1 MAPAH
6 PQGVKISLDKPL
18 SRRHPSDKIRINKDS
33 KSMRSEPPMGNR
45 TIDPPS
51 GPVSLKTLAAYLKL
65 DPTTVSVV
73 LNEVPG
79 RSIPEATRERIRKAA
94 LKFNYQPSFLARS
107 LRNRR
112 TMTIGILVPV
122 LADGYH
128 AEVMTGIGDSLL
140 EEKYF
145 YFIAHHRHR
154 ADLIEQYPRMLISRG
169 AEGLI
174 TIDTNLVDN
183 LPLPV
188 VAIAGHRR
196 MSGVT
201 NVVLDNHR
209 AAELSLRHL
218 YDLGHRTIAFMRGQ
232 PYSSDSDARWQGIVQ
247 VAQDLGLIIR
257 PELTIQLKKD
267 LTSPELGYPV
277 VKQLLT
283 HHRDFT
289 AFLSFN
295 DIAAIGCIRAL
306 HDVGLRVPQDVS
318 VVGFDDIK
326 EAAFQTPSLTTIRQ
340 PLHQMGAL
348 AVQTLLQQLRP
359 SGNQDHEQIAVAPE
373 LIVRES
379 TGPARKKL
387 SGIGHS
393 NSHRVKRS

>member
-1 MAPAH
+1 MGKTGGKRTH
-6 PQGVKISLDKPL
+6 DD
-18 SRRHPSDKIRINKDS
+18 SRTSA
-33 KSMRSEPPMGNR
+33 
-45 TIDPPS
+45 
-51 GPVSLKTLAAYLKL
+51 PVSLKTLAAYLKL
-65 DPTTVSVV
+65 DPTTISVV

-94 LKFNYQPSFLARS
+94 LKFNYQPSLLARS

-154 ADLIEQYPRMLISRG
+154 PDLIAQYPRMLMSRG

-174 TIDTNLVDN
+174 TIDTNLVEK
-183 LPLPV
+183 LPLPA
-188 VAIAGHRR
+188 VAIAGHQRI
-196 MSGVT
+196 SGIT
-201 NVVLDNHR
+201 NVLLDHHR

-218 YDLGHRTIAFMRGQ
+218 YDLGHRTIVFMRGQ
-232 PYSSDSDARWQGIVQ
+232 PYSSDSDARWQGIVE
-247 VAQDLGLIIR
+247 VAQDLGLSIR
-257 PELTIQLKKD
+257 PELTIQLEKD
-267 LTSPELGYPV
+267 LTSPELGHPV
-277 VKQLLT
+277 VKQLLA
-283 HHRDFT
+283 HHRSFT
-289 AFLSFN
+289 AIVSFN

-348 AVQTLLQQLRP
+348 AVKALLQQLRAANALDLP
-359 SGNQDHEQIAVAPE
+359 EIAVAPE
-373 LIVRES
+373 LVIRES
-379 TGPARKKL
+379 SGPAGKGKP
-387 SGIGHS
+387 
-393 NSHRVKRS
+393 VKARRREK

>member
-1 MAPAH
+1 M
-6 PQGVKISLDKPL
+6 GK
-18 SRRHPSDKIRINKDS
+18 RTSDDS
-33 KSMRSEPPMGNR
+33 Q
-45 TIDPPS
+45 PS
-51 GPVSLKTLAAYLKL
+51 GPVSLKTLAAYLGL

-79 RSIPEATRERIRKAA
+79 RSIPEATRQRIRKAA
-94 LKFNYQPSFLARS
+94 VKFNYQPSFLARS

-154 ADLIEQYPRMLISRG
+154 SDLIEQYPRMLMSRG

-174 TIDTNLVDN
+174 TIDTNMTDK

-188 VAIAGHRR
+188 VAIAGHQRV
-196 MSGVT
+196 SGVT
-201 NVVLDNHR
+201 NVVLDHHR

-247 VAQDLGLIIR
+247 VAQDLGLSIR
-257 PELTIQLKKD
+257 PELTIQLEKD

-277 VKQLLT
+277 VKHLLD
-283 HHRDFT
+283 HDRSFT

-348 AVQTLLQQLRP
+348 AVQTLLEQLRP
-359 SGNQDHEQIAVAPE
+359 SKVNGGSEISVAPE

-379 TGPARKKL
+379 TGPARRTEHKM
-387 SGIGHS
+387 SPASVGQRIS
-393 NSHRVKRS
+393 

>member
-1 MAPAH
+1 M
-6 PQGVKISLDKPL
+6 GKRKGD
-18 SRRHPSDKIRINKDS
+18 DS
-33 KSMRSEPPMGNR
+33 QPG
-45 TIDPPS
+45 
-51 GPVSLKTLAAYLKL
+51 GPVSLKTLAAYLNL
-65 DPTTVSVV
+65 DPTTISVV
-73 LNEVPG
+73 LNDVPG

-128 AEVMTGIGDSLL
+128 AEVMTGIGDRLL
-140 EEKYF
+140 EENYF

-174 TIDTNLVDN
+174 AIDTN
-183 LPLPV
+183 
-188 VAIAGHRR
+188 
-196 MSGVT
+196 
-201 NVVLDNHR
+201 
-209 AAELSLRHL
+209 LSLRHL

-232 PYSSDSDARWQGIVQ
+232 PYSSDSDARWQGTVE
-247 VAQDLGLIIR
+247 VARDLGLSIR
-257 PELTIQLKKD
+257 PEMTIQLEKD

-277 VKQLLT
+277 VKQLLA
-283 HHRDFT
+283 HHRSFT
-289 AFLSFN
+289 AVVSFN
-295 DIAAIGCIRAL
+295 DVAAIGCIRAL
-306 HDVGLRVPQDVS
+306 HDSGLRVPQDVS

-340 PLHQMGAL
+340 PLHQMGQL
-348 AVQTLLQQLRP
+348 AVELLLQQLRP
-359 SGNQDHEQIAVAPE
+359 SDTKAPLQVAVEPE

-379 TGPARKKL
+379 TCPARQTL
-387 SGIGHS
+387 QPAAS
-393 NSHRVKRS
+393 VKSTRRKQ

>member
-1 MAPAH
+1 
-6 PQGVKISLDKPL
+6 
-18 SRRHPSDKIRINKDS
+18 
-33 KSMRSEPPMGNR
+33 MGKRKNDGGQPEAR
-45 TIDPPS
+45 
-51 GPVSLKTLAAYLKL
+51 VSLKTLAAYLDL

-73 LNEVPG
+73 LNQVPG
-79 RSIPEATRERIRKAA
+79 RSIPEGTRERSRKAA

-154 ADLIEQYPRMLISRG
+154 ADLIEQYPRMLMSRG

-174 TIDTNLVDN
+174 TIDTNLVDK

-188 VAIAGHRR
+188 VAIAGHQRV
-196 MSGVT
+196 SGVT
-201 NVVLDNHR
+201 HVVLDHHR

-247 VAQDLGLIIR
+247 VARDLGLSIR
-257 PELTIQLKKD
+257 PEITIQLEKD

-277 VKQLLT
+277 LKQLLD
-283 HHRDFT
+283 HQRSFT
-289 AFLSFN
+289 AVVSFN
-295 DIAAIGCIRAL
+295 DVAAIGCIRAL
-306 HDVGLRVPQDVS
+306 HDSGLRGPEDVS

-348 AVQTLLQQLRP
+348 AVELLLKQMGP
-359 SGNQDHEQIAVAPE
+359 SDTKAPPQVA
-373 LIVRES
+373 
-379 TGPARKKL
+379 
-387 SGIGHS
+387 
-393 NSHRVKRS
+393 

>member
-1 MAPAH
+1 MA
-6 PQGVKISLDKPL
+6 K
-18 SRRHPSDKIRINKDS
+18 S
-33 KSMRSEPPMGNR
+33 KR
-45 TIDPPS
+45 TDDQPG
-51 GPVSLKTLAAYLKL
+51 GPVSLKTLAAYLHL

-73 LNEVPG
+73 LNRVPG

-94 LKFNYQPSFLARS
+94 IKFNYEPSFLARS

-128 AEVMTGIGDSLL
+128 AEVMTGIGDTLL
-140 EEKYF
+140 EENYF

-154 ADLIEQYPRMLISRG
+154 SDLIEQYPRMLISRG

-174 TIDTNLVDN
+174 TIDTNLVDK

-188 VAIAGHRR
+188 VAIAGHKS

-201 NVVLDNHR
+201 NVVLDHHR

-232 PYSSDSDARWQGIVQ
+232 PYSSDSGARWQGIVE
-247 VAQDLGLIIR
+247 VARDLGLSIR
-257 PELTIQLKKD
+257 PEITIQLEKD
-267 LTSPELGYPV
+267 LTSPELGYPL
-277 VKQLLT
+277 VKQLLA
-283 HHRDFT
+283 HQRSFT
-289 AFLSFN
+289 AVLSFN

-306 HDVGLRVPQDVS
+306 HDAGLRVPQDVS

-348 AVQTLLQQLRP
+348 AVQTLLEQLHP
-359 SGNQDHEQIAVAPE
+359 SGGKEISQIAVEPE

-379 TGPARKKL
+379 TGGSRNRPRKP
-387 SGIGHS
+387 SPPREGQRAS
-393 NSHRVKRS
+393 

>member
-1 MAPAH
+1 MGKRTRDDGLPA
-6 PQGVKISLDKPL
+6 
-18 SRRHPSDKIRINKDS
+18 R
-33 KSMRSEPPMGNR
+33 
-45 TIDPPS
+45 
-51 GPVSLKTLAAYLKL
+51 PVSLKTLAAYLNL

-73 LNEVPG
+73 LNQVPG
-79 RSIPEATRERIRKAA
+79 RSIPEATRERIRAAA
-94 LKFNYQPSFLARS
+94 LKFNYEPSFLARS

-128 AEVMTGIGDSLL
+128 AEVMTGIGDRLL

-154 ADLIEQYPRMLISRG
+154 TDLIEQYPRMLISRG

-174 TIDTNLVDN
+174 AIDTNLAHK

-188 VAIAGHRR
+188 VAVAGHRR

-201 NVVLDNHR
+201 NVVLDHCR

-218 YDLGHRTIAFMRGQ
+218 YELGHRSIAFMRGQ
-232 PYSSDSDARWQGIVQ
+232 PYSSDSGARWQGIVE
-247 VAQDLGLIIR
+247 VARDLGLSIR
-257 PELTIQLKKD
+257 PELTIQLEKD

-277 VKQLLT
+277 VAQLLA
-283 HHRDFT
+283 HHRSFT
-289 AFLSFN
+289 AVLSFN
-295 DIAAIGCIRAL
+295 DVAAIGCIRAL
-306 HDVGLRVPQDVS
+306 HDSGLRVPEDVS

-340 PLHQMGAL
+340 PLHQMGEL
-348 AVQTLLQQLRP
+348 AVELLLQQLRP
-359 SGNQDHEQIAVAPE
+359 SGGKTPPQVAVEPE

-379 TGPARKKL
+379 TGPSRQKLRKAGVARSTAKPV
-387 SGIGHS
+387 S
-393 NSHRVKRS
+393 VKEP

>member
-1 MAPAH
+1 MGKRTREDSQPA
-6 PQGVKISLDKPL
+6 
-18 SRRHPSDKIRINKDS
+18 
-33 KSMRSEPPMGNR
+33 
-45 TIDPPS
+45 
-51 GPVSLKTLAAYLKL
+51 GPVSLKTLAAYLNL
-65 DPTTVSVV
+65 DPTTISVV
-73 LNEVPG
+73 LNQVPG

-154 ADLIEQYPRMLISRG
+154 ADLIEQYPRMLMSRG

-174 TIDTNLVDN
+174 TIDTNLTDKP
-183 LPLPV
+183 PLPV
-188 VAIAGHRR
+188 VAIAGHQRV
-196 MSGVT
+196 SGVT
-201 NVVLDNHR
+201 HVVLDHHR

-232 PYSSDSDARWQGIVQ
+232 PYSSDSDARWQSIVQ
-247 VAQDLGLIIR
+247 VAQDLGLSIR

-277 VKQLLT
+277 VKQLLA
-283 HHRDFT
+283 HHRSFT

-306 HDVGLRVPQDVS
+306 HDVGLRVPEDVS

-348 AVQTLLQQLRP
+348 AVRTLLQQLGGTN
-359 SGNQDHEQIAVAPE
+359 GNGLPQIAVEPE
-373 LIVRES
+373 LIIRES
-379 TGPARKKL
+379 TGPSRKTPRRTAKN
-387 SGIGHS
+387 G
-393 NSHRVKRS
+393 

>member
-1 MAPAH
+1 M
-6 PQGVKISLDKPL
+6 GKRTLDQ
-18 SRRHPSDKIRINKDS
+18 
-33 KSMRSEPPMGNR
+33 
-45 TIDPPS
+45 PS
-51 GPVSLKTLAAYLKL
+51 GPVSLKTLAAYLDL

-73 LNEVPG
+73 LNQVPG

-94 LKFNYQPSFLARS
+94 IKFNYEPSFLARS
-107 LRNRR
+107 LRNHR

-154 ADLIEQYPRMLISRG
+154 TDLIEQYPRMLISRG

-174 TIDTNLVDN
+174 TIDTNLVDK

-196 MSGVT
+196 MNGVT

-232 PYSSDSDARWQGIVQ
+232 PYSSDSDARWQGIVE
-247 VAQDLGLIIR
+247 VAQDLGLVIR

-283 HHRDFT
+283 RHRSFT

-306 HDVGLRVPQDVS
+306 HDVGLRVPQDIS

-348 AVQTLLQQLRP
+348 AVRALLQQLRP
-359 SGNQDHEQIAVAPE
+359 SGDRDLPQIAVAPE

-379 TGPARKKL
+379 TGPVRRRIVRN
-387 SGIGHS
+387 G
-393 NSHRVKRS
+393 NSRLQTASIS

>member
-1 MAPAH
+1 M
-6 PQGVKISLDKPL
+6 GKRTRD
-18 SRRHPSDKIRINKDS
+18 DS
-33 KSMRSEPPMGNR
+33 Q
-45 TIDPPS
+45 PS
-51 GPVSLKTLAAYLKL
+51 GPVSLKTLAAYLDL

-73 LNEVPG
+73 LNQVPG
-79 RSIPEATRERIRKAA
+79 RSIPEATRERI
-94 LKFNYQPSFLARS
+94 NYQPSFLARS

-154 ADLIEQYPRMLISRG
+154 ADLIEQYPRMLMSRG

-174 TIDTNLVDN
+174 TIDTNLVDK

-188 VAIAGHRR
+188 VAIAGHQRV
-196 MSGVT
+196 SGVT
-201 NVVLDNHR
+201 HVVLDHRR

-232 PYSSDSDARWQGIVQ
+232 PYSSDSDARWQSIVQ
-247 VAQDLGLIIR
+247 VAQDLGLSIR

-277 VKQLLT
+277 VKQLLA
-283 HHRDFT
+283 HHRNFT

-306 HDVGLRVPQDVS
+306 HDVGLRVPEDVS

-348 AVQTLLQQLRP
+348 AVRTLLQQLGGAN
-359 SGNQDHEQIAVAPE
+359 GNGLPQIAVEPE
-373 LIVRES
+373 LIIRES
-379 TGPARKKL
+379 TGPSRKAPRRTAK
-387 SGIGHS
+387 
-393 NSHRVKRS
+393 NR

>member
-1 MAPAH
+1 MAKRSDSQPA
-6 PQGVKISLDKPL
+6 
-18 SRRHPSDKIRINKDS
+18 
-33 KSMRSEPPMGNR
+33 
-45 TIDPPS
+45 
-51 GPVSLKTLAAYLKL
+51 GPVSLKTLAAYLNL

-73 LNEVPG
+73 LNKVPG

-94 LKFNYQPSFLARS
+94 IKFNYQPSFLARS

-154 ADLIEQYPRMLISRG
+154 PDLIEQYPRLLMSRG

-174 TIDTNLVDN
+174 TIDTNLLDK

-188 VAIAGHRR
+188 VAVAGHQRVG
-196 MSGVT
+196 GVT

-209 AAELSLRHL
+209 AAELSLGHL
-218 YDLGHRTIAFMRGQ
+218 YNLGHRTIAFMRGQ

-247 VAQDLGLIIR
+247 VAKQLGLVIR
-257 PELTIQLKKD
+257 PELTIQLEKD

-283 HHRDFT
+283 RHRSFT

-295 DIAAIGCIRAL
+295 DIAAIGAIRAL

-326 EAAFQTPSLTTIRQ
+326 EAAYQTPSLTTIRQ

-348 AVQTLLQQLRP
+348 AVKTLLEQLRP
-359 SGNQDHEQIAVAPE
+359 SGNREYSHIAVAPE

-379 TGPARKKL
+379 TGPVRKRAGKAGKNKPSSEL
-387 SGIGHS
+387 EAS
-393 NSHRVKRS
+393 

>member
-1 MAPAH
+1 MAKRNDRPPA
-6 PQGVKISLDKPL
+6 
-18 SRRHPSDKIRINKDS
+18 
-33 KSMRSEPPMGNR
+33 
-45 TIDPPS
+45 
-51 GPVSLKTLAAYLKL
+51 GPVSLKTLAAYLNL

-73 LNEVPG
+73 LNQVPG

-94 LKFNYQPSFLARS
+94 LKFNYQRSFLARS

-154 ADLIEQYPRMLISRG
+154 RDLIEQYPRMLMSRG

-174 TIDTNLVDN
+174 TIDTNLIGN

-188 VAIAGHRR
+188 VAIAGHQRVN
-196 MSGVT
+196 GVT
-201 NVVLDNHR
+201 NVVLDHHR

-232 PYSSDSDARWQGIVQ
+232 PYSSDSGARWQGIVE
-247 VAQDLGLIIR
+247 VAKELGLVIR
-257 PELTIQLKKD
+257 PELTIQLEKD

-277 VKQLLT
+277 VKHLLT
-283 HHRDFT
+283 RHRNFT

-348 AVQTLLQQLRP
+348 AVRSLLQQLGPTNKREHP
-359 SGNQDHEQIAVAPE
+359 QIAVAPE

-379 TGPARKKL
+379 TGPARRKP
-387 SGIGHS
+387 G
-393 NSHRVKRS
+393 RTRAT